1 MATLAEKKQIAIH
14 VLVDGLWH
22 RAFELTEQ
30 GERHLMAWEGCP
42 LNELEILNPE
52 NILRK
57 TNPLVI
63 SANKFCTVCYADEL
77 KEFE

>member
-14 VLVDGLWH
+14 VLVGGLWH
-22 RAFELTEQ
+22 RAFELTEH

-42 LNELEILNPE
+42 LNEVEMLNPE

-57 TNPLVI
+57 TNPLMI
-63 SANKFCTVCYADEL
+63 PANKFCHVCYEEEL
-77 KEFE
+77 RDFD